1 MTTLQHCQ
9 ALDAADPLRSLRA
22 HFTLPEGMV
31 YLDGNSLGAMPSAA
45 AARVAD
51 VVTREWGRDLIG
63 SWNSASWFDL
73 PQRLGDRVATLVGA
87 GQGEVVVTDSTSV
100 NLYKV
105 LHAAIAV
112 NMAVLEFF
120 RGRFANRHDFGF
132 EIQRLAC
139 HRMIQINIDNADTDF
154 QYRHRTRAHAG
165 RQYHLHAGSNLRI
178 FEMLARHTLVQ
189 AILALAVCLIGRY
202 RNREFFAGL
211 TADHRFFQ
219 ARNNIA
225 VADQDRHGIA
235 VMRTFQLRHARLG
248 NGIMEMHDG
257 IFLDFHF

>member
-105 LHAAIAV
+105 LHAAIA
-112 NMAVLEFF
+112 MAQQQDASRRVVLSE
-120 RGRFANRHDFGF
+120 RANFP
-132 EIQRLAC
+132 
-139 HRMIQINIDNADTDF
+139 TDL
-154 QYRHRTRAHAG
+154 Y
-165 RQYHLHAGSNLRI
+165 I
-178 FEMLARHTLVQ
+178 V
-189 AILALAVCLIGRY
+189 
-202 RNREFFAGL
+202 
-211 TADHRFFQ
+211 
-219 ARNNIA
+219 
-225 VADQDRHGIA
+225 
-235 VMRTFQLRHARLG
+235 
-248 NGIMEMHDG
+248 
-257 IFLDFHF
+257 